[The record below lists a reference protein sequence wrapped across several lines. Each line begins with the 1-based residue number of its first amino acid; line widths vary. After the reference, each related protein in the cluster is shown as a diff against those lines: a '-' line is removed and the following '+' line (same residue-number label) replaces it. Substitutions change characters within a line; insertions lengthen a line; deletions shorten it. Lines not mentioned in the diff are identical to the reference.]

1 MASKQIAIL
10 GLSVFGSTLAE
21 TLENYGVEVL
31 AIDIDPVCVERV
43 ADNVTRAVVA
53 DVTDKDQ
60 LLELAINDFDTA
72 VVAIS
77 KKFEESVL
85 ATMILK
91 EAGVENV
98 LVEARTKRKKMILE
112 KVGATRVINVEKEMA
127 YKVSKSLLRRNIVD
141 LVELD
146 DEYSIVEIK
155 AKASWVSRS
164 LKDLDLRRRYGMNV
178 IGISRES
185 SNKMNMNFSAD
196 YVVSIDDHFVVA
208 ARTEDVEKWDNLTK

>member
-1 MASKQIAIL
+1 
-10 GLSVFGSTLAE
+10 
-21 TLENYGVEVL
+21 
-31 AIDIDPVCVERV
+31 
-43 ADNVTRAVVA
+43 
-53 DVTDKDQ
+53 
-60 LLELAINDFDTA
+60 
-72 VVAIS
+72 
-77 KKFEESVL
+77 
-85 ATMILK
+85 MILK

>member
-60 LLELAINDFDTA
+60 LLELGINDFDTA
-72 VVAIS
+72 V
-77 KKFEESVL
+77 EESVL

>member
-60 LLELAINDFDTA
+60 LLELGINDFDTA

-77 KKFEESVL
+77 KKFE
-85 ATMILK
+85 
-91 EAGVENV
+91 
-98 LVEARTKRKKMILE
+98 
-112 KVGATRVINVEKEMA
+112 
-127 YKVSKSLLRRNIVD
+127 
-141 LVELD
+141 
-146 DEYSIVEIK
+146 
-155 AKASWVSRS
+155 
-164 LKDLDLRRRYGMNV
+164 
-178 IGISRES
+178 
-185 SNKMNMNFSAD
+185 
-196 YVVSIDDHFVVA
+196 
-208 ARTEDVEKWDNLTK
+208 

>member
-60 LLELAINDFDTA
+60 LLELGINDFDTA

-164 LKDLDLRRRYGMNV
+164 LKDLDVRRRY
-178 IGISRES
+178 GISRES

>member
-60 LLELAINDFDTA
+60 LLELGINDFDTA

-208 ARTEDVEKWDNLTK
+208 VRTEDVEKWDNLTK